1 MATSIII
8 LNIIPESPK
17 LKRFLALQILIIY
30 PFY

>member
-8 LNIIPESPK
+8 LNIIPKSPK
-17 LKRFLALQILIIY
+17 LERLLALQIPIIH

>member
-8 LNIIPESPK
+8 LHIVSESPK
-17 LKRFLALQILIIY
+17 LKCFLALKIQIIY